1 MAHFSPADDVIF
13 VSPEYRLAP
22 EHPAPVGVIDMY
34 LGLVYLVSHAKE
46 FGIDSARIVLY
57 ECSGG
62 AGIAASACLAARELN
77 GHKVAALL
85 LNIPMLDVRALA
97 EAKSKVHIS
106 FDGWTTKGGKRGFF
120 SVVAHYAN
128 SKGAIVDLPIALPQ
142 LVGAYTSE
150 AIADAITK
158 ILQSFS
164 INRSKLG
171 YFVLD
176 NAYNN
181 DTAVNK
187 LAAMYYFSASDRR
200 LRCACY
206 ILNLVG

>member
-1 MAHFSPADDVIF
+1 MAPGIIGLSHHPVPISLYQSIRKMSHKWPAGRLVVYYVHGGGKIAGDRFFSVAEAMAHFSPADDVIF

-85 LNIPMLDVRALA
+85 LNIPMLD
-97 EAKSKVHIS
+97 
-106 FDGWTTKGGKRGFF
+106 
-120 SVVAHYAN
+120 
-128 SKGAIVDLPIALPQ
+128 
-142 LVGAYTSE
+142 
-150 AIADAITK
+150 
-158 ILQSFS
+158 
-164 INRSKLG
+164 
-171 YFVLD
+171 
-176 NAYNN
+176 
-181 DTAVNK
+181 
-187 LAAMYYFSASDRR
+187 
-200 LRCACY
+200 
-206 ILNLVG
+206 

>member
-1 MAHFSPADDVIF
+1 NFDVQEFRQAAALWLVDNNRPLREFETPAFRKMI
-13 VSPEYRLAP
+13 RLANP
-22 EHPAPVGVIDMY
+22 EA
-34 LGLVYLVSHAKE
+34 E
-46 FGIDSARIVLY
+46 
-57 ECSGG
+57 
-62 AGIAASACLAARELN
+62 
-77 GHKVAALL
+77 AALWRSHNSVSAFVMRL
-85 LNIPMLDVRALA
+85 YSWLRPQVVRALA
-97 EAKSKVHIS
+97 EAESKVHIS

-142 LVGAYTSE
+142 LVGAHTGE
-150 AIADAITK
+150 AIADAVTK

-187 LAAMYYFSASDRR
+187 LAA
-200 LRCACY
+200 
-206 ILNLVG
+206 